1 MAQLVS
7 VWYLHSRYVFQAC
20 VCTYWIRIY
29 FFPWKKKKKLL
40 VIEYLVDISYVAWDL
55 VPSLNSGIDPEWF
68 KANNISH
75 PTGHSMSM

>member
-1 MAQLVS
+1 MFFRHVS
-7 VWYLHSRYVFQAC
+7 AHTGLESIFS
-20 VCTYWIRIY
+20 
-29 FFPWKKKKKLL
+29 PGEKKKKLL

-75 PTGHSMSM
+75 PTGHSMGM